1 MMPDFT
7 LREKAAQLVFVRF
20 GSNMRPAVKAEED
33 LERVAALLEA
43 HPLGGIV
50 LFNGR
55 WPETPAVLAE
65 LQARSPYPLLVG
77 MDMER
82 GVGQQI
88 KGATVFPHALAFSA
102 LGDDAPDK
110 LEAAARVQAREALAS
125 GVHITFSPVADVN
138 RNPRNPIISTRAFGT
153 EPAGAARLVQAY
165 IRGCKAEG
173 LLTTAKH
180 FPGHGNT
187 TGDSHAELPIVHD
200 SSDELEAYDLVPFN
214 AAVTADV
221 DLVMTAHV
229 AFEALDPTGTPATA
243 SAPILTDL
251 LRDEIGFAG
260 AVITDSLLMGGIKQT
275 HATPGEQAAG
285 LVAAG
290 VDILLDVDDPAAAIA
305 GIVEAV
311 EQGALPE
318 ARLDSAVAR
327 VWALKQ
333 HFVDR
338 FGAGF
343 FTDPQAALGSEGVA
357 LPEDTALAAQIAQ
370 QAITTH
376 EDSSVLLPLGLDAE
390 RARDLLVLTIRTQR
404 SRLDPVVQPI
414 GQVVQQAWL
423 AATYI
428 EIDETTDAET
438 FAHILDLAKTKRHVV
453 ACVVVKPAA
462 WHHYG
467 LQTAQAAFLGRLVR
481 QQEVILAAMGSPFVL
496 DDFPRAAA
504 RLCTYSDVAAS
515 QHALAGV
522 LGLRP

>member
-1 MMPDFT
+1 MTPNFT
-7 LREKAAQLVFVRF
+7 LHEKAAQLVFVRF

-43 HPLGGIV
+43 YPLGGIV

-65 LQARSPYPLLVG
+65 LQSRSPYPLLVG

-102 LGDDAPDK
+102 LGDDAPVQ

-153 EPAGAARLVQAY
+153 EPEGAAQLVEAY
-165 IRGCKAEG
+165 IRGCQAEG

-200 SSDELEAYDLVPFN
+200 SREELDTYDLVPFK
-214 AAVTADV
+214 AAIEAGVE
-221 DLVMTAHV
+221 LVMTAHV
-229 AFEALDPTGTPATA
+229 AFDALDPTHTPATA
-243 SAPILTDL
+243 SKPILTDL
-251 LRDEIGFAG
+251 LRDELGFTG
-260 AVITDSLLMGGIKQT
+260 TVITDSLLMGGIKET

-290 VDILLDVDDPAAAIA
+290 VDILLDVEDPAAAIDGMVA
-305 GIVEAV
+305 AVEA
-311 EQGALPE
+311 GTLTE
-318 ARLDSAVAR
+318 ARLDEAVQR

-333 HFVDR
+333 HFVER
-338 FGAGF
+338 FGEGF
-343 FTDPQAALGSEGVA
+343 FTDPQDALSIHDVA
-357 LPEDTALAAQIAQ
+357 QPDDEALAQQIAAQ
-370 QAITTH
+370 SITTYG
-376 EDSSVLLPLGLDAE
+376 DSSVLLPLTLDDA
-390 RARDLLVLTIRTQR
+390 AASDLLVLTIRTQR
-404 SRLDPVVQPI
+404 SRLDPAVQPI
-414 GQVVQQAWL
+414 GQLVQEHWPQAD
-423 AATYI
+423 YV
-428 EIDETTDAET
+428 EIDETTDAAT
-438 FAHILDLAKTKRHVV
+438 FEQLLALAKTKAHVI

-467 LQTAQAAFLGRLVR
+467 LQTDQAEFVDALVR
-481 QQEVILAAMGSPFVL
+481 QQNVILAAMGSPFVL

-504 RLCTYSDVAAS
+504 RLCTYSDVAVS
-515 QHALAGV
+515 QHALAER
-522 LGLRP
+522 LGLKP

>member
-1 MMPDFT
+1 MPDLT

-20 GSNMRPAVKAEED
+20 GSNMRPSVKAEED
-33 LERVAALLEA
+33 LERVASLLEA

-65 LQARSPYPLLVG
+65 LQTRSPYPLLVG

-102 LGDDAPDK
+102 LGEAAAEQ

-153 EPAGAARLVQAY
+153 EPEGAAQLVQAY

-187 TGDSHAELPIVHD
+187 TGDSHAELPVVQD
-200 SSDELEAYDLVPFN
+200 SRDELDTYDLVPFN
-214 AAVTADV
+214 AAIDAEV
-221 DLVMTAHV
+221 DLIMTAHV
-229 AFEALDPTGTPATA
+229 AFQALDPTGTPATA

-251 LRDEIGFAG
+251 LRGEFGFAG
-260 AVITDSLLMGGIKQT
+260 AVITDSLLMGGIKHT

-285 LVAAG
+285 LIAAG

-311 EQGALPE
+311 EQGTLPQ
-318 ARLDSAVAR
+318 ARLNDAVAR
-327 VWALKQ
+327 VWTLKQ
-333 HFVDR
+333 HFLDR
-338 FGAGF
+338 FGATF
-343 FTDPQAALGSEGVA
+343 FTDPQATLGIENVA
-357 LPEDTALAAQIAQ
+357 SPKDRALAAQLARE
-370 QAITTH
+370 AITTH
-376 EDSSVLLPLGLDAE
+376 GDSSGVLPLALDDE
-390 RARDLLVLTIRTQR
+390 TGGDLLVLTIRTQR
-404 SRLDPVVQPI
+404 SRLDPAVQPI
-414 GQVVQQAWL
+414 GQIVQKVCPE
-423 AATYI
+423 ATYI
-428 EIDETTDAET
+428 EIDEATNTEA
-438 FAHILDLAKTKRHVV
+438 FAHILALAKTKRHVV

-462 WHHYG
+462 WHYYG
-467 LQTAQAAFLGRLVR
+467 LQTAQAAFLDTLT
-481 QQEVILAAMGSPFVL
+481 QQQPVILAAMGSPVVL
-496 DDFPRAAA
+496 DDFPHAAA
-504 RLCTYSDVAAS
+504 RLCTYSDVATS
-515 QHALAGV
+515 QHALAQV
-522 LGLRP
+522 LGLRA